1 MLITLKNKDTLVFK
15 KFILRCSTGK
25 NGIKVKKIEGDKST
39 PKGIFSIGK
48 LYYRADRVEKPLTK
62 ISTKIIKKDMAW
74 CDDPKSKYYNKE
86 IKTNN
91 KVRHEK
97 LYRKDDSYDY
107 LIIINYNTK
116 KVVPYKGSAIFI
128 HLTQNYKKTA
138 GCISLRKN
146 DFLVLANILEKK
158 TKIKI
163 T

>member
-62 ISTKIIKKDMAW
+62 ISTKIIKKDMGW